1 MSTEER
7 YRRRSRYYVL
17 VLLSAGYALNLLDR
31 QIVGILLEPI
41 RREFSAP
48 DVILGLL
55 VGPTFAA
62 FYATLGMP
70 IAWLADRFNRRN
82 IIAASLALF
91 SLMTAASG
99 LAVHFWQLLLA
110 RVVTGVGEAGAGPA
124 SQSIISD
131 MFAPKERAWAQSL
144 YAAGSCVGVMV
155 AFLCGGWIAE
165 YHGWRTAFL
174 VAGAPGL
181 VLAALLAVTIG
192 EPRRGAEVVCA
203 DRVHVPPFAQTVRFL
218 WSQRSFRFIVLGASM
233 SAFTTYSVMAFV
245 PAFLAR
251 SHEMRGSEIGLVLAI
266 ILGFGGFVGTAL
278 PGYLAD
284 RLSARDAR
292 WNVYVPAIASG
303 ISLPFWL
310 VFFLAHSKALAIGAA
325 VVPLSLTTAWLGPC
339 YAMAQ
344 SLVPVRMRATA
355 SSIVLFVCNSI
366 GLGLGPLIVGAA
378 SDLLR
383 PIVGSDSLRYALM
396 ASIVATL
403 LAVIFYYLAAEKLR
417 LDLVRAAEAGGSAA

>member
-1 MSTEER
+1 LKGAIAG
-7 YRRRSRYYVL
+7 RSRYYVL
-17 VLLSAGYALNLLDR
+17 ALLSTGYALNLLDR

-41 RREFSAP
+41 KREFSAP

-55 VGPTFAA
+55 VGPTFAI
-62 FYATLGMP
+62 FYATFGIP

-91 SLMTAASG
+91 SLMTTVSG

-131 MFAPKERAWAQSL
+131 LFAPEERAWAQSL

-155 AFLCGGWIAE
+155 AFFCGGWIAE

-174 VAGAPGL
+174 AAGAPGI
-181 VLAALLAVTIG
+181 VLAVLLTVTIR
-192 EPRRGAEVVCA
+192 EPRRGAEGVSA
-203 DRVHVPPFAQTVRFL
+203 NRVRTPPFAQIVRFL
-218 WSQRSFRFIVLGASM
+218 WGQRSFRFLVLGASM

-251 SHEMRGSEIGLVLAI
+251 SHGMRGSEIGLALAI
-266 ILGFGGFVGTAL
+266 ILGLGGFVATAL

-284 RLSARDAR
+284 RLSARDVR
-292 WNVYVPAIASG
+292 WYMYVPAIASG
-303 ISLPFWL
+303 ISLPFWPL
-310 VFFLAHSKALAIGAA
+310 FFLVHSKVWAIAAA
-325 VVPLSLTTAWLGPC
+325 VIPLSLTTAWLGPC

-403 LAVIFYYLAAEKLR
+403 LAVVFYYLASRRLR
-417 LDLVRAAEAGGSAA
+417 LDLVRASETGSWAV

>member
-1 MSTEER
+1 M
-7 YRRRSRYYVL
+7 
-17 VLLSAGYALNLLDR
+17 LLSTGYALNLLDR

-41 RREFSAP
+41 KREFSAP

-55 VGPTFAA
+55 VGPTFAI
-62 FYATLGMP
+62 FYATFGIP

-91 SLMTAASG
+91 SLMTTVSG

-131 MFAPKERAWAQSL
+131 LFAPKERAWAQSL

-155 AFLCGGWIAE
+155 AFFCGGWIAE
-165 YHGWRTAFL
+165 YHGWRTAFMA
-174 VAGAPGL
+174 AGAPGL
-181 VLAALLAVTIG
+181 VLAVLLAVTIR
-192 EPRRGAEVVCA
+192 EPRRGVEGVSA
-203 DRVHVPPFAQTVRFL
+203 DRVHVPPFAQAIGFL
-218 WSQRSFRFIVLGASM
+218 WSQRSFRFVVLGASM

-251 SHEMRGSEIGLVLAI
+251 SHGMRGSEIGLVLAI
-266 ILGFGGFVGTAL
+266 ILGFGGLVGTAL

-284 RLSARDAR
+284 RLSAHDVR

-303 ISLPFWL
+303 ISLPFWPL
-310 VFFLAHSKALAIGAA
+310 FFLAHSKALAIGAA
-325 VVPLSLTTAWLGPC
+325 VIPLSLTTAWLGPC

-366 GLGLGPLIVGAA
+366 GLGLGPPIVGAA

-396 ASIVATL
+396 APVIATL
-403 LAVIFYYLAAEKLR
+403 LAVAFYYLAAARLR
-417 LDLVRAAEAGGSAA
+417 LDLVRAAETGGSAA

>member
-1 MSTEER
+1 MKGAIAG
-7 YRRRSRYYVL
+7 RSRYYVL
-17 VLLSAGYALNLLDR
+17 LLLSTGYALNLLDR
-31 QIVGILLEPI
+31 QIVGILLESI
-41 RREFSAP
+41 KREFSAP

-55 VGPTFAA
+55 VGPTFAI
-62 FYATLGMP
+62 FYATFGIP

-91 SLMTAASG
+91 SLMTTASG

-131 MFAPKERAWAQSL
+131 LFAPKERAWAQSL

-155 AFLCGGWIAE
+155 AFFCGGWIAE

-174 VAGAPGL
+174 AAGAPGI
-181 VLAALLAVTIG
+181 VLAVLLAVTIR
-192 EPRRGAEVVCA
+192 EPRPGAEGVSA
-203 DRVHVPPFAQTVRFL
+203 NRVRTPPFAQIVRFL
-218 WSQRSFRFIVLGASM
+218 WGQRSFRFLVLGASM

-251 SHEMRGSEIGLVLAI
+251 SHGMRGSEIGLTLAI
-266 ILGFGGFVGTAL
+266 ILGLGGFVATAL

-284 RLSARDAR
+284 RLSARDVR
-292 WNVYVPAIASG
+292 WYMYVPAIASG
-303 ISLPFWL
+303 ISLPFWPL
-310 VFFLAHSKALAIGAA
+310 FFLVHSKVWAIAAA
-325 VVPLSLTTAWLGPC
+325 VIPLSLTTAWLGPC

-403 LAVIFYYLAAEKLR
+403 LAVVFYYLASRRLR
-417 LDLVRAAEAGGSAA
+417 LDLVRASETGSWAV

>member
-1 MSTEER
+1 
-7 YRRRSRYYVL
+7 
-17 VLLSAGYALNLLDR
+17 
-31 QIVGILLEPI
+31 
-41 RREFSAP
+41 
-48 DVILGLL
+48 
-55 VGPTFAA
+55 
-62 FYATLGMP
+62 
-70 IAWLADRFNRRN
+70 
-82 IIAASLALF
+82 
-91 SLMTAASG
+91 
-99 LAVHFWQLLLA
+99 
-110 RVVTGVGEAGAGPA
+110 
-124 SQSIISD
+124 
-131 MFAPKERAWAQSL
+131 
-144 YAAGSCVGVMV
+144 
-155 AFLCGGWIAE
+155 
-165 YHGWRTAFL
+165 
-174 VAGAPGL
+174 
-181 VLAALLAVTIG
+181 
-192 EPRRGAEVVCA
+192 
-203 DRVHVPPFAQTVRFL
+203 VHVPPFAQTVRFL

>member
-1 MSTEER
+1 MG
-7 YRRRSRYYVL
+7 RSRYYVL

-41 RREFSAP
+41 KREFSAP

-55 VGPTFAA
+55 VGPTFAV
-62 FYATLGMP
+62 FYATFGIP

-91 SLMTAASG
+91 SLMTTLSG

-131 MFAPKERAWAQSL
+131 LFMPKERAWAQSL

-155 AFLCGGWIAE
+155 AFFCGGWIAE

-174 VAGAPGL
+174 AAGAPGL
-181 VLAALLAVTIG
+181 VLAVLLAATIR
-192 EPRRGAEVVCA
+192 EPRRGVDGVCG
-203 DRVHVPPFAQTVRFL
+203 DDVHVPPFAQTVRFL
-218 WSQRSFRFIVLGASM
+218 WSQRSFRFVVLGASM

-251 SHEMRGSEIGLVLAI
+251 SHGMRGSEIGLVLAM

-284 RLSARDAR
+284 RLSARDVR

-303 ISLPFWL
+303 LSLPFWP

-325 VVPLSLTTAWLGPC
+325 VIPLSLTTAWLGPC

-403 LAVIFYYLAAEKLR
+403 LAVVFYYLAAARLR
-417 LDLVRAAEAGGSAA
+417 LDLVRAAQSGGSAA

>member
-1 MSTEER
+1 M
-7 YRRRSRYYVL
+7 
-17 VLLSAGYALNLLDR
+17 LLSTGYALNLLDR

-41 RREFSAP
+41 KREFSAP

-55 VGPTFAA
+55 VGPTFAI
-62 FYATLGMP
+62 FYATFGIP

-91 SLMTAASG
+91 SLMTTVSG

-131 MFAPKERAWAQSL
+131 LFAPKERAWAQSL

-155 AFLCGGWIAE
+155 AFFCGGWIAE
-165 YHGWRTAFL
+165 YHGWRTAFMA
-174 VAGAPGL
+174 AGAPGL
-181 VLAALLAVTIG
+181 VLAVLLAVTIR
-192 EPRRGAEVVCA
+192 EPRRGVEGVSA
-203 DRVHVPPFAQTVRFL
+203 DRVHVPPFAQAIGFL
-218 WSQRSFRFIVLGASM
+218 WSQRSFRFVVLGASM

-251 SHEMRGSEIGLVLAI
+251 SHGMRGSEIGLVLAI
-266 ILGFGGFVGTAL
+266 ILGFGGLVGTAL

-284 RLSARDAR
+284 RLSARDVR

-303 ISLPFWL
+303 ISLPFWSL
-310 VFFLAHSKALAIGAA
+310 FFLAHSKALAIGAA
-325 VVPLSLTTAWLGPC
+325 VIPLSLTTAWLGPC

-366 GLGLGPLIVGAA
+366 GLGLGPPIVGAA

-383 PIVGSDSLRYALM
+383 PIVGGDSLRYALM
-396 ASIVATL
+396 APIIATL
-403 LAVIFYYLAAEKLR
+403 LAVAFYYLAAARLR
-417 LDLVRAAEAGGSAA
+417 LDLVRAAETGGSAA